1 MQIKATMRYYLTL
14 VRMAIIQ
21 ITNAEEDV
29 EEREPS
35 YNVGGNVKWCS
46 HHGKENGGSLK
57 KLKIELPYDL
67 ATPLLRKLS
76 RGNYL

>member
-35 YNVGGNVKWCS
+35 YNVGGNINW
-46 HHGKENGGSLK
+46 
-57 KLKIELPYDL
+57 
-67 ATPLLRKLS
+67 
-76 RGNYL
+76 